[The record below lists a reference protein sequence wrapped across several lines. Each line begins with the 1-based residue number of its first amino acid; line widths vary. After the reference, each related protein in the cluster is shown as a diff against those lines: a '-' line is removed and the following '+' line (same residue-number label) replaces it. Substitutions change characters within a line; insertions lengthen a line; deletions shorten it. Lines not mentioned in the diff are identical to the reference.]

1 MSPKLVYNNENA
13 VILKYPE
20 KHLDPPKITARKY
33 GHNEKKWESFEEAFC
48 QYYTNLDEKTP
59 NISENCPKSVKL
71 NVNTRQNAGIF
82 DLVATDR
89 DKGDPPETPPVK
101 SPLKRELISTLLKS
115 KSQKKRSRVKLGGG
129 SVVLTSREPGLE
141 IQKISFEVKSAPY

>member
-1 MSPKLVYNNENA
+1 MTKLPKLSPKLVYNNENA

-20 KHLDPPKITARKY
+20 KSLDPPEITARKY
-33 GHNEKKWESFEEAFC
+33 GQNEKKWASFEEAFC

-89 DKGDPPETPPVK
+89 DKGDPPETPGEVP
-101 SPLKRELISTLLKS
+101 P
-115 KSQKKRSRVKLGGG
+115 KKGTNIYLVE
-129 SVVLTSREPGLE
+129 V
-141 IQKISFEVKSAPY
+141 KISKKEVESETRWGICGINFERTRTGNPEN